1 MNGFSSWS
9 HCSSFVVLQ
18 TSVVCPVFES
28 ITVFAGR
35 HLQVTVLAFS
45 CLTTTQCS
53 MSSAVGGGVWLR
65 MGGGVAATGC
75 FFAAQPARS
84 RQNTSPVF
92 LMPSVFALSRPLVDG
107 NLGYLPRRGH
117 PCEGGGSRRR
127 LSTRCLECWRRRWGA
142 HAVGGLPGWENSLGN
157 LEKSFSLL
165 LFIVMA

>member
-1 MNGFSSWS
+1 MHIAKRGPRMNGFSSWS

-28 ITVFAGR
+28 ITVVTGR
-35 HLQVTVLAFS
+35 HLQVTVFAFS

-92 LMPSVFALSRPLVDG
+92 LMPLFSLSRARLSMAILVTW
-107 NLGYLPRRGH
+107 PRRGH
-117 PCEGGGSRRR
+117 PCEG
-127 LSTRCLECWRRRWGA
+127 WGPPTA
-142 HAVGGLPGWENSLGN
+142 EY
-157 LEKSFSLL
+157 
-165 LFIVMA
+165 